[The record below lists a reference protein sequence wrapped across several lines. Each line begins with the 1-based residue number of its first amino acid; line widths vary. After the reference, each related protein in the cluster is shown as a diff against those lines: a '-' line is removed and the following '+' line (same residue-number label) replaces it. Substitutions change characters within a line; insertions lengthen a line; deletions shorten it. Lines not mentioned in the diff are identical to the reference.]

1 MTFKKDLKKYGYAIV
16 KNALSKMDLQVIK
29 LMDTAKSL
37 EYCCAIP
44 KVRYHFN
51 ILYNDMDL
59 CFDDGKQK
67 RKMGYFENTLVWDRY
82 YYTGLLCKSETA
94 EVWVGMLD
102 LKLNQLNAGDI
113 LFIDPSEITWIEGD
127 TIGLPLKPKRSFK

>member
-29 LMDTAKSL
+29 LLDTPKNL

-59 CFDDGKQK
+59 CFDGGMQK
-67 RKMGYFENTLVWDRY
+67 RMGYFENTLVWDKY
-82 YYTGLLCKSETA
+82 YYTGLLCISDTA
-94 EVWVGMLD
+94 EIWIGMGD
-102 LKLNQLNAGDI
+102 VKLNQLNAGDI
-113 LFIDPSEITWIEGD
+113 LFIDPSDINWIEGD
-127 TIGLPLKPKRSFK
+127 MIGLPLKPKRSFK